1 MKESDPYVSLYKKKF
16 IMSFKKTNEAV
27 KRNSGKVG
35 NIRYYV
41 KAGKTYSRSASAD
54 VSNPRTL
61 AQMAARCRLANI
73 KAVYDVMAWH
83 IRKCFEG
90 ADAATSIYNLFT
102 GRNHY
107 VTPIYL
113 TKGQKI
119 EGYAIADEYCVSEG
133 SLPPIKYQM
142 DEDGVLKTNIVL
154 GNVSLASMTIG
165 ELSEIILDNN
175 ANFKE
180 GDSITFFALKQ
191 IDVMGTPYV
200 KLEPS
205 QITLKTNNMNPL
217 PADGFGLVVDG
228 CLAADCG
235 EQVGCFGYVHA
246 RKDGKRVST
255 QYLVAN
261 DHELIDLYSS
271 DDQLQAAAESYG
283 QVEEDAY
290 IFGGD
295 SQQPEGMYRLTVESE
310 DTNKGTVSGG
320 GLYAEG
326 DNATFEAYPKAGYKF
341 AGWYRGSEKFSDEA
355 HVTEFDMPAAN
366 ITVTAKFVEEAA
378 MHTISLSAGNNGKVK
393 VGDGEPGTTAVGMVE
408 DGGSVMI
415 TAVPNADFVFQKWSD
430 GNMQNPRTLSN
441 VTEDIT
447 LTATFESEE

>member
-1 MKESDPYVSLYKKKF
+1 MA
-16 IMSFKKTNEAV
+16 FKKTNEAV

-41 KAGKTYSRSASAD
+41 KAGNTYSRSASSD

-61 AQMAARCRLANI
+61 SQMAVRCRMANI
-73 KAVYDVMAWH
+73 KAVWQVLSLYIAE
-83 IRKCFEG
+83 CFESSN
-90 ADAATSIYNLFT
+90 AAKSIYSLFM

-113 TKGQKI
+113 TKQQKL
-119 EGYAIADEYCVSEG
+119 EGYAIANEYCVSEG
-133 SLPPIKYQM
+133 TLPTIKYQM
-142 DEDGVLKTNIVL
+142 SDEGVLKSNIVV
-154 GNVSLASMTIG
+154 GNAAIAGMTIG
-165 ELSEIILDNN
+165 QLSAIIIDKNP
-175 ANFKE
+175 AFKV
-180 GDSITFFALKQ
+180 GDAITFFALKQ
-191 IDVMGTPYV
+191 VDFMGIPYV
-200 KLEPS
+200 KCEPC
-205 QITLKTNNMNPL
+205 QITLNEADVNPL
-217 PADGFGLVVDG
+217 PAAGFDQVVDG
-228 CLAADCG
+228 CLASDCG
-235 EQVGCFGYVHA
+235 DVVGAYGWVHA
-246 RKDGKRVST
+246 RKSTKKVST

-261 DHELIDLYSS
+261 DHELIDQYSS
-271 DDQLQAAAESYG
+271 DEALETAAASYG
-283 QVEEDAY
+283 EVKADAY
-290 IFGGD
+290 IFGGN
-295 SQQPEGMYRLTVESE
+295 SETPAGMYRLTVQSE

-326 DNATFEAYPKAGYKF
+326 DNATFDAYPKSGYKF
-341 AGWYRGSEKFSDEA
+341 AGWYRGSEKFSDDA

-378 MHTISLSAGNNGKVK
+378 MHTISLTAGNNGKVK